1 MIKGATMFDFKSL
14 FTPEELR
21 AIDRDYIL
29 WYRINDLGLR
39 EKFVRLLK
47 ELGAYD
53 HDKSL

>member
-1 MIKGATMFDFKSL
+1 MFDFKSL